1 MSELRVIAIAMSAI
15 ALIMGFIM
23 SGRMFERESE
33 NGWIINFILG
43 IINLMFFALNIAGWK
58 I

>member
-1 MSELRVIAIAMSAI
+1 MSELRVIAIALSAI
-15 ALIMGFIM
+15 ALIMCFIM
-23 SGRMFERESE
+23 AGRMFERESE